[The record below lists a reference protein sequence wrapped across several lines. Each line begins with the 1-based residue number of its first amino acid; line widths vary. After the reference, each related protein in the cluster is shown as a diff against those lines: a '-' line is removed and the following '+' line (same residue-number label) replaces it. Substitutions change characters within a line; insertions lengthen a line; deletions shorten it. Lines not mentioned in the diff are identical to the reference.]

1 MEQELVNGVCRRK
14 LIRHIGTAKPDLDL
28 KLLME
33 RAKETLDQP
42 ERPNQLRF
50 PFPSEI
56 ETSGLRTIGHF
67 HQGADLVLGQIFDRL
82 GFDRGEAG
90 LLRLL
95 VIARILLPSSK
106 RRALQFLNQSFGTS
120 LDLDQVYRLMDRIA
134 KVQDEILHTTRNYL
148 MIALFAVRLSLAY
161 VFHEICVD

>member
-1 MEQELVNGVCRRK
+1 MRCVFVEKSKYLSTTRVRIMEQELVNGVCRRK

-67 HQGADLVLGQIFDRL
+67 HQGADLVLGQNLTDWVL
-82 GFDRGEAG
+82 TG
-90 LLRLL
+90 
-95 VIARILLPSSK
+95 VK
-106 RRALQFLNQSFGTS
+106 
-120 LDLDQVYRLMDRIA
+120 
-134 KVQDEILHTTRNYL
+134 
-148 MIALFAVRLSLAY
+148 LACY
-161 VFHEICVD
+161 ACL